1 MSGLPPTQPL
11 NSRHPALRIARSAK
25 EKQPKPKCRFC
36 KRGFQFWRVP
46 QLQIKCTEC
55 QNYVHLRYIKT
66 VYDEEKFICQI
77 CSPSGV
83 DSSVAS
89 PAPATVQS
97 SLDERSDISPE
108 QQDTEATANDNTQP
122 LSGKHETI
130 KYFNIFCFL
139 KETPLSLASFPER
152 RFRDRMNF
160 LGFRRSPT
168 QLNTPGDGSCF
179 NWAVLDCHHNQQK
192 ENSKFPR
199 DDPKM
204 FRFEILIMN
213 ANYFCLFQDSCS
225 HGVVDTYD
233 DRRTWGD

>member
-139 KETPLSLASFPER
+139 KETLHLCLLLP
-152 RFRDRMNF
+152 
-160 LGFRRSPT
+160 SPR
-168 QLNTPGDGSCF
+168 GDSGT
-179 NWAVLDCHHNQQK
+179 
-192 ENSKFPR
+192 
-199 DDPKM
+199 
-204 FRFEILIMN
+204 
-213 ANYFCLFQDSCS
+213 
-225 HGVVDTYD
+225 G
-233 DRRTWGD
+233 